1 MTELEII
8 HLALD
13 NLQKNTNIEGKWTE
27 AAPKIPIDG
36 ELLLTIENKPFKY
49 NIGIKNELRNHQLN
63 QIIDLNKKHPP
74 FMMVAIH
81 LFPKIKE
88 QLRQNNIAYM
98 EANGN
103 IFLKHNDTLLWIETN
118 KPLTIEKETGN
129 RAFTKTG
136 LKVVFEFLR
145 NDNWVNQTYRVI
157 AEHTGMTMGNVTH
170 IINGLLDEG
179 FLLPITK
186 DEYKLNNTKAL
197 LEKWMVAYGEKL
209 KPTIRIG
216 TFRFLKEDDFINWKK
231 IKLHTDKTLW
241 GGEPAGD
248 LLTNYLQPEEL
259 TLYTNETRNELVK
272 NYRLIPDEKGN
283 IKAYQKFW
291 RRDDADAKT
300 APPLLVYADLMNTND
315 RRCRETAQKIYDE
328 FLQNKL

>member
-13 NLQKNTNIEGKWTE
+13 NLQRNAHIKGKWTE
-27 AAPKIPIDG
+27 AAPNRAFDG
-36 ELLLTIENKPFKY
+36 ELLLTIDDKPIKY
-49 NIGIKNELRNHQLN
+49 NIEIKNELRGHQLN
-63 QIIDLNKKHPP
+63 QVLDLNKKHPP
-74 FMMVAIH
+74 LMMVATH
-81 LFPKIKE
+81 LVPKIKE
-88 QLRQNNIAYM
+88 ELRQNNIAYM

-103 IFLKHNDTLLWIETN
+103 IFLKHNDILLWIETN
-118 KPLTIEKETGN
+118 KPLTVEKETGN

-145 NDNWVNQTYRVI
+145 NETWVNQTYQAI
-157 AEHTGMTMGNVTH
+157 AEHTGTTVGNAYK
-170 IINGLLDEG
+170 IITGLQHEG
-179 FLLPITK
+179 FLLAVNK
-186 DEYKLNNTKAL
+186 NEYKLNNKKEL
-197 LEKWMVAYGEKL
+197 LEKWVVAYGEKL
-209 KPTIRIG
+209 KPALRIG
-216 TFRFLKEDDFINWKK
+216 TFRFLKEDDFLKWKK
-231 IKLHTDKTLW
+231 KQLNTDKTLW

-259 TLYTNETRNELVK
+259 TLYTNEARNELVK

-300 APPLLVYADLMNTND
+300 APPLLVYADLINTND